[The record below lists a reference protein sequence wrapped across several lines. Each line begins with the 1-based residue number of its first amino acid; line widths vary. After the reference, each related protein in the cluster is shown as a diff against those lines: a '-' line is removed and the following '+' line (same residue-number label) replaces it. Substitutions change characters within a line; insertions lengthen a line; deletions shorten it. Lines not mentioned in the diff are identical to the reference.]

1 MGSQQLAMMR
11 VKEENIYRRAVE
23 GVAGDELALTVAAL
37 RRRGQSVSKVG

>member
-23 GVAGDELALTVAAL
+23 GVGGDELALTLTAL
-37 RRRGQSVSKVG
+37 RGRGQSMS